1 MRIFAHAG
9 AALAVAICLSSGVH
23 AQSVECRGVQKPQ
36 QVAELIF
43 GRGLRA
49 RMRVSDNEWMLFVD
63 DEITPRFPD
72 GLTVFEASGQ
82 WRDKASNK
90 IFRERSRIVV
100 LVLPGNPD
108 DLTHLNE
115 IVEAYKRRFRQQSVG
130 MIVRPAC
137 VSF

>member
-1 MRIFAHAG
+1 MRALAQLLATLA
-9 AALAVAICLSSGVH
+9 AALVLSAAAD
-23 AQSVECRGVQKPQ
+23 AQSLGCQGAQKPQ

-43 GRGLRA
+43 GRGVRA
-49 RMRVSDNEWMLFVD
+49 RIGVSDTDWMLFVD

-72 GLTVFEASGQ
+72 GLTVYEAAGQ

-90 IFRERSRIVV
+90 IFRERSRIA
-100 LVLPGNPD
+100 LIVLPGNAD
-108 DLTHLNE
+108 DLARLNE
-115 IVEAYKRRFRQQSVG
+115 VAEAYKRRFRQQSVG